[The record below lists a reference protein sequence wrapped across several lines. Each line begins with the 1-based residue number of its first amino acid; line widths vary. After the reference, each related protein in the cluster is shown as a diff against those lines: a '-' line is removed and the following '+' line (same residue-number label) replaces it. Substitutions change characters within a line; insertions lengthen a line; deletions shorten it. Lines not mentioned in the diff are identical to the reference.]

1 MSYSRWLGKQRSVGQ
16 PGVIATFICFFL
28 FSLFFLCPG
37 PLGLDGNS
45 KYFKSSTWS
54 HSKHAEV
61 FGHTC
66 QGLRGWRAL
75 CESGFFLRCCVAK
88 AAPTGPPP
96 QRQVQRPSLVFLRCK
111 RYNREGNREADR
123 SQVEPACQRWI
134 EMECWRD
141 YFMIVI
147 RFGNTANCKMTA
159 EYD

>member
-1 MSYSRWLGKQRSVGQ
+1 M
-16 PGVIATFICFFL
+16 IASFICFFL

-45 KYFKSSTWS
+45 KYFQSSTWS
-54 HSKHAEV
+54 RSKHAKL
-61 FGHTC
+61 
-66 QGLRGWRAL
+66 LRSLAIPVRAFKGGARAL
-75 CESGFFLRCCVAK
+75 CESGFFLRCVAK

-111 RYNREGNREADR
+111 RCNREGNREADR

-147 RFGNTANCKMTA
+147 CFGNTATCKMTA
-159 EYD
+159 

>member
-1 MSYSRWLGKQRSVGQ
+1 MAWKAAQRRE
-16 PGVIATFICFFL
+16 PGVIVTFICFFCFP
-28 FSLFFLCPG
+28 FSFCVPG
-37 PLGLDGNS
+37 HWDLMGIQSISNQAPGVTANM
-45 KYFKSSTWS
+45 
-54 HSKHAEV
+54 
-61 FGHTC
+61 
-66 QGLRGWRAL
+66 LRSLAIPVRAFEGGARAL

-159 EYD
+159 